1 LEIERKYDYRYSV
14 LPFVFSAERGSHRD
28 LRGLDQ
34 GKIELIHG
42 VLHRCSSS
50 FLWVASGVATFN
62 LAWCNWQTM
71 FPGVLRFG

>member
-14 LPFVFSAERGSHRD
+14 LPFVFATLLSEGRISEND

-42 VLHRCSSS
+42 VSSS
-50 FLWVASGVATFN
+50 L
-62 LAWCNWQTM
+62 
-71 FPGVLRFG
+71 